1 MKRLGSFLRRPWPPF
16 PSHAMI
22 LTYHRVAELARDPQL
37 LAVTP
42 SRFSEHLELL
52 RREWHPIGL
61 RELAKALAAGR
72 VPRRAVCIT
81 LDDGY
86 RDNLINAKLLLER
99 ADMPATVFVA
109 SGALDDD
116 VVALSDEIEAL
127 LLMASEPPQR
137 VRVTVGSVEQEWVV
151 GNYTA
156 SQEARDRGW
165 NVLDPHDP
173 SPRHSAYRALHA
185 QLHRLGGAARRSAI
199 ATLREALRVPAK
211 PPGRRML
218 TEQEVVALAAGG
230 SIEIGA
236 HSVNHPK
243 LRFLTEAEQ
252 DREISESKRRLESL
266 IGTKVTS
273 FAYPYGT
280 REDYD
285 ERTVAL
291 VQKAGFEL
299 ACSNF
304 EGLITP
310 RSPLFEL
317 PRFVVRDWDG
327 DVLAKH
333 LRGWAG

>member
-1 MKRLGSFLRRPWPPF
+1 MKVVGRVWRAIQGQ
-16 PSHAMI
+16 AMI
-22 LTYHRVAELARDPQL
+22 LTYHRVTELTRDPQL
-37 LAVTP
+37 LAVAP

-61 RELAKALAAGR
+61 RDLAKAIAAGR
-72 VPRRAVCIT
+72 VPRRAVCVT

-86 RDNLINAKLLLER
+86 RDNLINAKPLLER
-99 ADMPATVFVA
+99 ADIPATVFIA

-116 VVALSDEIEAL
+116 AVALSDEIETL
-127 LLMASEPPQR
+127 LLGASAPPAH
-137 VRVTVGSVEQEWVV
+137 VRVTVDNVEQEWTL
-151 GNYTA
+151 GTYTA

-165 NVLDPHDP
+165 NVLDPQDP
-173 SPRHSAYRALHA
+173 SPRHSAYRVLHA
-185 QLHRLGGAARRSAI
+185 QLHRLGAAARRSAL
-199 ATLREALRVPAK
+199 AASREALGIPAK
-211 PPGRRML
+211 PSSRRML
-218 TEQEVVALAAGG
+218 TAQEVAALAAGG

-243 LRFLTEAEQ
+243 LRFLSDAEQ
-252 DREISESKRRLESL
+252 DREIRESKRRLES
-266 IGTKVTS
+266 IVGAAVTS

-291 VQKAGFEL
+291 VRKAGFEL

-310 RSPLFEL
+310 RSPLYEL
-317 PRFVVRDWDG
+317 PRFVVRDWDA
-327 DVLAKH
+327 DTLAKH
-333 LRGWAG
+333 LRAWTG

>member
-1 MKRLGSFLRRPWPPF
+1 MNVLRALQGR
-16 PSHAMI
+16 AMI
-22 LTYHRVAELARDPQL
+22 LTYHRVTELARDPQL
-37 LAVTP
+37 LAVAP

-52 RREWHPIGL
+52 RREWRPIGL
-61 RELAKALAAGR
+61 RELAQALASGR
-72 VPRRAVCIT
+72 MPRRAVCVT

-86 RDNLINAKLLLER
+86 RDNLINAKPLLER
-99 ADMPATVFVA
+99 AGIPATVFVA

-127 LLMASEPPQR
+127 LLLPGEPPER
-137 VRVTVGSVEQEWVV
+137 VRVTIGNVEQEWTL

-199 ATLREALRVPAK
+199 ATLREALGVSAK

-218 TEQEVVALAAGG
+218 TEQEVAALAAGG

-243 LRFLTEAEQ
+243 MRFLSEAEQ
-252 DREISESKRRLESL
+252 DREIRESKRRLES
-266 IGTKVTS
+266 IVGAKVSS

-304 EGLITP
+304 EGLTTP
-310 RSPLFEL
+310 RSPLYEL
-317 PRFVVRDWDG
+317 PRFVVRDWDADG
-327 DVLAKH
+327 LAKH
-333 LRGWAG
+333 LRGWSG